1 MVMYVSPENTRLL
14 SKAMAVLC
22 TPASSLALRK
32 NFVGVV
38 AELLNADYVASFVWN
53 DTSRTFGEGVCS
65 LEDNRHLCRY
75 ESQYQFED
83 PIAPRLR
90 PLRFPT
96 LVSQVIPEKELI
108 QSEFFD
114 KFLDAESM
122 YWGMNVFAHNGLR
135 DLGDLRIWRSK
146 DKNDFDSDELEMVRL
161 LYPSIVSALTR
172 STLNEQSLGS
182 ESQATIRLKQMFHLS
197 CREAQVT
204 DLVAKGLADKVIAKQ
219 LQISFTTVRTY
230 LSSALKKTGQTNR
243 KSLMALCANYR

>member
-1 MVMYVSPENTRLL
+1 MYVSPQNSRVL
-14 SKAMAVLC
+14 SKAIAVLC
-22 TPASSLALRK
+22 TPASSLALRQ

-38 AELLNADYVASFVWN
+38 AELLNADYVASFVWS
-53 DTSRTFGEGVCS
+53 DTTLSFSDGVCC
-65 LEDNRHLCRY
+65 LEDDKHLRSY

-90 PLRFPT
+90 PLRVPT
-96 LVSQVIPEKELI
+96 LVSQVIPEKELV

-114 KFLDAESM
+114 KFLNAESM
-122 YWGMNVFAHNGLR
+122 YWGMNVFAHNGFK

-146 DKNDFDSDELEMVRL
+146 DKNDFDCDELEMVKL

-172 STLNEQSLGS
+172 STSSEPLLGS
-182 ESQATIRLKQMFHLS
+182 ESLAINRLKQMFHLS
-197 CREAQVT
+197 YREAQVT

-219 LQISFTTVRTY
+219 LGISFTTVRTY
-230 LSSALKKTGQTNR
+230 LSCALKKTGQTNR